1 MFFTSRAH
9 VIGSVISEDVT
20 DETLAAAKAGDRDA
34 AASVLMTLE
43 ARFRNLAARTAAQ
56 AIGDDKIGLRASY
69 IEDFTQDAQLAA
81 FECLMKCQDETL
93 DGFRAYAYSTAA
105 HTLAAA
111 ANNMKNG
118 TNDDPDGKKLFG
130 VLMVHF
136 READARHTMT
146 TTDYLTLAESA
157 AQDLKFLSAF
167 RGGAYGGRRGSLSA
181 DRAHAARLAYQ
192 GTDSIYKPTAGGE
205 QRAANSGTQYQT
217 VLADALAGPDSVP
230 DMADDTQA
238 GYRPIQWTQAV
249 RTLEALIRVP
259 RDARIRDRVFIAL
272 DRFRAGT
279 VTEEDLKFFESMRCR
294 SEAFG
299 TAVAMLR
306 GLHTQRQEGQDAS
319 TADAQTDA
327 ALGRGSVALNA
338 QRAVLDRATDDA
350 VKRALVRRVLSTMS
364 QRQAYILA
372 ASFGFMG
379 KFKDDAAV
387 ARAMKAAGIADI
399 PADRV
404 RKDRDKARA
413 AFTKKWADLVAKSGS
428 QRAALE
434 AAATKQGIDLADA
447 LTEDAGDLL
456 T

>member
-9 VIGSVISEDVT
+9 VIGSVISENVT

-43 ARFRNLAARTAAQ
+43 SRFRNLAARTTAQ

-93 DGFRAYAYSTAA
+93 DGFRAYAYDTAS

-111 ANNMKNG
+111 ARDMKNG

-130 VLMVHF
+130 LLVMHF
-136 READARHTMT
+136 REVDARHTMT
-146 TTDYLTLAESA
+146 TEDYLTLAESA

-192 GTDSIYKPTAGGE
+192 GQTLLSAPVLFDGTGV
-205 QRAANSGTQYQT
+205 NSPNVSTTLGDTLTSQ
-217 VLADALAGPDSVP
+217 DSVP
-230 DMADDTQA
+230 DMADDAQD

-259 RDARIRDRVFIAL
+259 RDARIRDRVFTAL

-338 QRAVLDRATDDA
+338 QRAILDRATDDA

-399 PADRV
+399 PAERV

-413 AFTKKWADLVAKSGS
+413 TFTKRWADLVAKSGS

-434 AAATKQGIDLADA
+434 AAATKQGIDLTDA